1 MYNQYD
7 IVLKFVRLYEYTQAA
22 VSNRSRDRKVCETI
36 TAIGCFPFCKNP
48 FAGVVVSR
56 LWDWAELWL
65 NVVFF
70 RKGGI
75 KN

>member
-36 TAIGCFPFCKNP
+36 TAIGSFPFCKNP
-48 FAGVVVSR
+48 LRG
-56 LWDWAELWL
+56 LWL
-65 NVVFF
+65 AVCGTGQSF
-70 RKGGI
+70 GST
-75 KN
+75 